1 MALAFAAFGMTTT
14 QAGKINFA
22 NFFFWSTGRI
32 SFRFRPA
39 LIHLGPGLQGPRA
52 DLSILSRKFLG
63 PLARAGAACRP
74 WDSHSCYKCGGFAG
88 LSDQLGVHVPRVLLA
103 SCSCDM
109 TSTCMIGRCRV
120 VLSNMKCKATTTL
133 MLLSLQER
141 PANRYP
147 QHPHRKNKGQKT
159 LAEVVVVYI
168 RVVLIQRGGLPAV
181 VVKVKR

>member
-1 MALAFAAFGMTTT
+1 MRTGWWSWFCCGFSTFFMTTT
-14 QAGKINFA
+14 RAGKINFP
-22 NFFFWSTGRI
+22 NFFFWSSGRI
-32 SFRFRPA
+32 SFRFGPD
-39 LIHLGPGLQGPRA
+39 LIHLGFRGFGLTFQSYPVG
-52 DLSILSRKFLG
+52 SVG

-74 WDSHSCYKCGGFAG
+74 WGSHSCYQCGGFAG

-147 QHPHRKNKGQKT
+147 QHPHRKNKVQRT
-159 LAEVVVVYI
+159 LLGWWWCI
-168 RVVLIQRGGLPAV
+168 LMWS
-181 VVKVKR
+181 

>member
-1 MALAFAAFGMTTT
+1 MHRGFLGFRGFGLTFPSSPIGTV
-14 QAGKINFA
+14 
-22 NFFFWSTGRI
+22 
-32 SFRFRPA
+32 
-39 LIHLGPGLQGPRA
+39 
-52 DLSILSRKFLG
+52 G

-88 LSDQLGVHVPRVLLA
+88 LSDQLGVHVPGVLLA
-103 SCSCDM
+103 SCSYDM

-120 VLSNMKCKATTTL
+120 VLSNMKHKATTTL

-147 QHPHRKNKGQKT
+147 QHPHRKNKGQKS

>member
-1 MALAFAAFGMTTT
+1 MHRGFLGFRGFGLTFPSSPIGTV
-14 QAGKINFA
+14 
-22 NFFFWSTGRI
+22 
-32 SFRFRPA
+32 
-39 LIHLGPGLQGPRA
+39 
-52 DLSILSRKFLG
+52 G

-88 LSDQLGVHVPRVLLA
+88 LSGQLGVHVPRVLLA
-103 SCSCDM
+103 SCGCDM

-120 VLSNMKCKATTTL
+120 VLSNMKCEATTTL

-168 RVVLIQRGGLPAV
+168 RVVLILQALEPSPNAV
-181 VVKVKR
+181 PGPERKFKKGCVG